1 MRVNHILGII
11 FSNAYDE
18 AISELTDVR
27 TMGSVPFA
35 GRYRLI
41 DFILSGM
48 VNCGIDQVG
57 VITKSNFQSLMDH
70 LGTGKPW
77 DLSRKTGGMYLLPP
91 FNNAQAGRYK
101 NRVEALY
108 NVLDFIHKSVEE
120 YVLVSDCN
128 MVCNP
133 DYAQLM
139 QQHIDTGADIT
150 IAYAHGKAPALK
162 NLATFDL
169 DENGRITSV
178 AVDDKPEDKNYCL
191 NMMIV
196 NKPLFEELIRDAAV
210 HNRENVERDI
220 IQANVNKLKIYGYKV
235 EGFCMPIDSI
245 ESYYKANM
253 ALLDKDNCRSLFNPD
268 RPVYTKVRD
277 DMPALYGLGSNVK
290 NSLIADGCVIEG
302 EVENSVLFRGVKVEK
317 GAKVKNSIIMQSAV
331 IGENANIN
339 CVILDKNVVVQ
350 PDKNLTGDKN
360 YPVYVAKNKTI

>member
-1 MRVNHILGII
+1 MKVNHILGII

-18 AISELTDVR
+18 AISELTDLR

-41 DFILSGM
+41 DFMLSGM
-48 VNCGIDQVG
+48 VNYGIDKVG
-57 VITKSNFQSLMDH
+57 VITNSNFQSLMDH

-91 FNNAQAGRYK
+91 FNNAQAGTYK
-101 NRVEALY
+101 NRIDALF

-128 MVCNP
+128 IVCNP

-139 QQHIDTGADIT
+139 EQHINTGADIT
-150 IAYAHGKAPALK
+150 IAYCHGTAPALK

-169 DENGRITSV
+169 AEDGRITCV
-178 AVDDKPEDKNYCL
+178 GVGDTPENKNYST
-191 NMMIV
+191 NMMII

-220 IQANVNKLKIYGYKV
+220 LQANVDKLKIYGCKV
-235 EGFCMPIDSI
+235 DGFCMPIDSI

-268 RPVYTKVRD
+268 RPVYTKIRD

-317 GAKVKNSIIMQSAV
+317 GAKVKNSIVMQGAD
-331 IGENANIN
+331 IGENADIN
-339 CVILDKNVVVQ
+339 CVILDKNVSVQ
-350 PDKNLTGDKN
+350 PDKKLTGDEN